1 MVAINP
7 NIKITTI
14 KDLNEDNLNS
24 WISKADVVLDGTD
37 NFDTRF
43 KVNKACVEEKKPLVS
58 AAVIRFEGQLSVFK
72 GYEKHQPCYQCLY
85 SVEGNSDENC
95 VENGILA
102 PVAGVMGS
110 LQALQAIKVVLN
122 LGEQLVGK
130 LMMIDALDLT
140 FRSVKINKDSACK
153 ICQ

>member
-1 MVAINP
+1 
-7 NIKITTI
+7 
-14 KDLNEDNLNS
+14 
-24 WISKADVVLDGTD
+24 
-37 NFDTRF
+37 
-43 KVNKACVEEKKPLVS
+43 
-58 AAVIRFEGQLSVFK
+58 
-72 GYEKHQPCYQCLY
+72 
-85 SVEGNSDENC
+85 
-95 VENGILA
+95 
-102 PVAGVMGS
+102 MGS